1 MPTPTKPEHDARP
14 AGPIWPRLL
23 AAFIA
28 LGAGI
33 AAVIVA
39 IQLVHSTL
47 G

>member
-1 MPTPTKPEHDARP
+1 MSTPTKPDEDVRP
-14 AGPIWPRLL
+14 TGRVWPRLL
-23 AAFIA
+23 AALIA

-33 AAVIVA
+33 AALIVA